1 MHIKKINNNT
11 YQIKIFKIIDIYN
24 MSYLKELTTN
34 IIKKLK
40 KKNKLKKEI
49 EIDIYPDHYETIII
63 LKDYRKLINLS
74 NTTEVKINIHTD
86 TIFLYQIDFPNEFN
100 YNGTVYY
107 YQNKYY
113 LKIKDI
119 TKEKY
124 FYLKEHSILIF
135 KDTSKIVEEGIKIKI

>member
-135 KDTSKIVEEGIKIKI
+135 KDTSKIIEEGIKIKI

>member
-24 MSYLKELTTN
+24 MSYIKELTTN

>member
-11 YQIKIFKIIDIYN
+11 YQIKIFKRIDIYN